1 MKSFSREKRGVD
13 SGGNNDAD
21 MQMAQIIMGLRYITL
36 LLFCQFPYMETC
48 ELQSIHS
55 HPGMTGLTLE

>member
-1 MKSFSREKRGVD
+1 
-13 SGGNNDAD
+13 
-21 MQMAQIIMGLRYITL
+21 MQIQLVTFKNVQLAPSLRIISQL
-36 LLFCQFPYMETC
+36 PYMETC